1 MPHENTMQ
9 GKKYIFTWKYL
20 VMLKILSFKNS
31 ISLTLFHPVYFI
43 EIVIIVG
50 RQSLPLFQFRK
61 LQIEK
66 LNIKYVV

>member
-1 MPHENTMQ
+1 MPHENTIQ
-9 GKKYIFTWKYL
+9 DKKYIFTWKSL

-50 RQSLPLFQFRK
+50 RQSLPLSHLENYK
-61 LQIEK
+61 LK
-66 LNIKYVV
+66 N

>member
-1 MPHENTMQ
+1 MPHENTIQ
-9 GKKYIFTWKYL
+9 DKKYIFTWESL

-50 RQSLPLFQFRK
+50 RQSLPLSHLENYK
-61 LQIEK
+61 LK
-66 LNIKYVV
+66 N